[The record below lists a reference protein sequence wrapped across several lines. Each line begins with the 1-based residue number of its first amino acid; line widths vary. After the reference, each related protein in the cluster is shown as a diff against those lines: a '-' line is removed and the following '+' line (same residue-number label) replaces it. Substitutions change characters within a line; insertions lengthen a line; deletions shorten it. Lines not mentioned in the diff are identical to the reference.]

1 VDSGLRV
8 VIVAARYSFAG
19 GVKAVESRYP
29 KLLKEIYD
37 AIDSVDARQH
47 KTKESKEKTMPGQML
62 YSPPK
67 LNDAFKEYLYPRGWK
82 SVRVGCD
89 YATTHYLEDYKIRRP
104 NRGAFREMDFV
115 RDGLGVEVQFG
126 KYSFMVYNVAAKM
139 TIFRNLKH
147 IKCGIEIV
155 PVKAFSEDMS
165 SGVSYFEQ
173 FVWDLET
180 RGVSNID
187 IPVMILGIDVDDSH
201 EPPPSKVKETPGQ
214 SYLISP
220 DSKEPQK

>member
-1 VDSGLRV
+1 M
-8 VIVAARYSFAG
+8 IVAARYAFAG
-19 GVKAVESRYP
+19 GVKAVETRYP
-29 KLLKEIYD
+29 KLLNEIYD
-37 AIDSVDARQH
+37 AIHSVDAHQH

-62 YSPPK
+62 YSPNK
-67 LNDAFKEYLYPRGWK
+67 LNEAFKDYLYPRRWQ

-115 RDGLGVEVQFG
+115 KDGLGVEVQFG

-155 PVKAFSEDMS
+155 PVKAFAEDMS

-201 EPPPSKVKETPGQ
+201 EPPPSKVREKPGAD
-214 SYLISP
+214 YLFS
-220 DSKEPQK
+220 SGAAGPQK